1 MKNRQ
6 KVTLKEKGE
15 HFVAKFLL
23 LKEYLE
29 AKLDFPMCSCDIYG
43 YYLPIMKSSA

>member
-1 MKNRQ
+1 VKNHH

-23 LKEYLE
+23 FKE
-29 AKLDFPMCSCDIYG
+29 P
-43 YYLPIMKSSA
+43 SSGFRGQIGFSYALS